1 MKKSA
6 FTNVERALYREF
18 CEKYGEIITL
28 DDVRSFL
35 NRLDDLREVNENYVG
50 YLFDYVT
57 DFNLW
62 A

>member
-1 MKKSA
+1 MKNLSRTRIEKQ
-6 FTNVERALYREF
+6 LYKEF
-18 CEKYGEIITL
+18 CEKYGEIITM

-35 NRLDDLREVNENYVG
+35 NRLDDLREVNVRYVN